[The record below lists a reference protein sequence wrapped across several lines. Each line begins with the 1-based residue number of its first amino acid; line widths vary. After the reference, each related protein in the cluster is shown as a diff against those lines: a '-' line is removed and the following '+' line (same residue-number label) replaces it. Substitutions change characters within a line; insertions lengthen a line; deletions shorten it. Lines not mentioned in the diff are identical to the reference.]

1 MMINRESLPG
11 RKRVAKE
18 GELSKRTA
26 LITGGGAGIGRSIC
40 LAMARSGA
48 RIAVLDLDRAAAEL
62 VAAEVRVLG
71 TEAIAV
77 SASVADPTGV
87 RDAVATVRDAL
98 GNIDILVNNAGI
110 SGNSPTLDLDVAQWN
125 RVVGVNLNGV
135 FLMSQEV
142 GRLMTAARSG
152 SIVNMG
158 SIYSTVAAPNRLAYC
173 ATKAAV
179 AMMTKSLAIEWAAF
193 GIRVNAVAPGYV
205 RTHLVEE
212 LVNAGKIDVAAIE
225 RRTPLGAMATPDD
238 IAEAVVFLCS
248 DRASQITGQI
258 LGVDGGWTAY
268 GYI

>member
-1 MMINRESLPG
+1 M
-11 RKRVAKE
+11 AKE

-48 RIAVLDLDRAAAEL
+48 RIAVLNLDRAAAEL

-77 SASVADPTGV
+77 SASVADPAGV

-125 RVVGVNLNGV
+125 RVRRHQPQRCFPDV
-135 FLMSQEV
+135 
-142 GRLMTAARSG
+142 SG
-152 SIVNMG
+152 SRAPDDRSAFWLHRQHGLDLLHGGG
-158 SIYSTVAAPNRLAYC
+158 SNRLAYC